1 MEQLTTGGKM
11 AKYRK
16 QDARAWARQHL
27 VGCSGVTIP
36 SYSADLKRLNEQGI
50 RHDIGL
56 AMEYGYSYTLL
67 CSEVAIT
74 PEENAQFTA
83 WARDTAGGR
92 MGLFFHA
99 AFGTLQENV
108 EAVKLAEKAG
118 ADIVLLSYP
127 PQFWPTSL
135 QEIYDYTK
143 AFCDATDLAVMLFP
157 IPLWGFERVHPAGMP
172 VEFVRRLL
180 DDIPNIV
187 AIKSEQGFPLVSGLC
202 EMWHHFRD
210 EVVISCPIE
219 GDAIPMM
226 SLMDLQF
233 SGTSNTQWMGG
244 YYPKAFEL
252 ARKGNWEEAMQLFWQ
267 MAPARNA
274 NGAAAQTYAGGTGV
288 LNRSMWKYQ
297 DWLAGFNGGPLR
309 APAMRVPDRLMKM
322 LRQGLAAS
330 GVTPTSDA
338 DSQFIIGRHPS

>member
-1 MEQLTTGGKM
+1 M
-11 AKYRK
+11 ANYTK

-27 VGCSGVTIP
+27 TGCSAVTIP
-36 SYSADLKRLNEQGI
+36 SYTADLKRLNEKGI
-50 RHDIGL
+50 RHDIAL
-56 AMEYGYSYTLL
+56 AAEYGYSYTLL

-83 WARDTAGGR
+83 WARDTAGQR

-99 AFGTLQENV
+99 AFGTLQENI

-127 PQFWPTSL
+127 PQFWPANE
-135 QEIYDYTK
+135 QQIYDYTK

-157 IPLWGFERVHPAGMP
+157 IPLWGFERVNPAGMS
-172 VEFVRRLL
+172 VEFVRKVLN
-180 DDIPNIV
+180 DIPNIV
-187 AIKSEQGFPLVSGLC
+187 AIKSEQGFPLVAGLC

-226 SLMDLQF
+226 NLMNLQF
-233 SGTSNTQWMGG
+233 SGTSNTQWMQG
-244 YYPKAFEL
+244 YYPRAFEL
-252 ARKGNWEEAMQLFWQ
+252 AREGKWEEAMELYWKVH
-267 MAPARNA
+267 PARLA
-274 NGAAAQTYAGGTGV
+274 NSAASASYAAGTGV
-288 LNRSMWKYQ
+288 LNRTQWKYQ

-309 APAMRVPDRLMKM
+309 APAMRCPDRIMRQ
-322 LRQGLAAS
+322 LREGLRAS
-330 GVTPTSDA
+330 GITPTSDP
-338 DSQFIIGRHPS
+338 DSQFMIGRHPA